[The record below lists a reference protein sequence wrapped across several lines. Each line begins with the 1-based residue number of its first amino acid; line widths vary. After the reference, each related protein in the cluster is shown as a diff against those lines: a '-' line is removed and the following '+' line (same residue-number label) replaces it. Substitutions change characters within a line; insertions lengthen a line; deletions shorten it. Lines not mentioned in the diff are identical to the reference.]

1 MALVIYLKGE
11 GNQALVVKG
20 TMEELEK
27 QMNRVREGETKDIT
41 FAGWHGKKIKIFK
54 PRDNI
59 SHIIEESD
67 AQMKKNME
75 ENKRR
80 TEEMA
85 QAQGRKVIQTP
96 GLMIPG
102 RGNN

>member
-20 TMEELEK
+20 D
-27 QMNRVREGETKDIT
+27 TKRFKEAVGSECEWWSFD
-41 FAGWHGKKIKIFK
+41 GWHGKRITIAA
-54 PRDNI
+54 NQI
-59 SHIIEESD
+59 SHVIEESD

-75 ENKRR
+75 ETKKRA
-80 TEEMA
+80 EA
-85 QAQGRKVIQTP
+85 QSGKVIQTP
-96 GLMIPG
+96 KFVIPG

>member
-20 TMEELEK
+20 TMDEFKGKVISEWGWL
-27 QMNRVREGETKDIT
+27 TLD
-41 FAGWHGKKIKIFK
+41 GWHGKKMLVIK
-54 PRDNI
+54 DQI
-59 SHIIEESD
+59 SHVIEESD

-75 ENKRR
+75 ENKKQAEARAR
-80 TEEMA
+80 
-85 QAQGRKVIQTP
+85 AQGQGIIKAP
-96 GLMIPG
+96 GLVIPG

>member
-20 TMEELEK
+20 TMIDFRKKIINGWGWL
-27 QMNRVREGETKDIT
+27 TLD
-41 FAGWHGKKIKIFK
+41 GWHGKKMIIST
-54 PRDNI
+54 DQI
-59 SHIIEESD
+59 SHVIEETD

-75 ENKRR
+75 ENKKQAEARVR
-80 TEEMA
+80 
-85 QAQGRKVIQTP
+85 AQGQGIIKAP
-96 GLMIPG
+96 GLVIPG